1 MLLFFHV
8 IDETRPRGLQTGV
21 YYADGTPK
29 PSLAPIVAASRQD
42 AAETGAANSVR
53 A

>member
-1 MLLFFHV
+1 VTLLLFFHV
-8 IDETRPRGLQTGV
+8 IDEPQRERLQTGV

-29 PSLAPIVAASRQD
+29 SSLGRVAE
-42 AAETGAANSVR
+42 AARAAAAGQVPCR